1 MKLLRIKVEG
11 LPLFEEP
18 LDITFYNKHRLNDR
32 DKGSLYHL
40 FDNIYLN
47 CATALIGKNASGKTS
62 ILQVILLVI
71 NILNNEPINH
81 IKSRYILQ
89 NAKEVKIHSYFFSEN
104 DGIYYLETT
113 VKSKLNKEK
122 ESEYFITN
130 EKLLYKTLKSIKLK
144 KDLLN
149 FTNVQPIQV
158 RNVNEEFLPDDVSMI
173 IAFHKKHQEQ
183 MNISSL
189 LSFTNMN
196 TLPFTDN
203 IPDSIITF
211 LDPTVETLYI
221 EKKDSSSLIHLKF
234 INKDEILL
242 NSVSELE
249 LYLSSGTIKGITTF
263 IKARDILCNGGYL
276 LIDEIENH
284 FNKEIALTIIRFF
297 MDTKIN
303 KHGATLIY
311 TTHYPELL
319 DEYDRNDSIYITEN
333 SNGIHL
339 KNLSDLLKRNDIK
352 KSDAYQSGMIGET
365 SPEYESYLKLKK
377 FLKSEINGTD
387 L

>member
-1 MKLLRIKVEG
+1 M
-11 LPLFEEP
+11 
-18 LDITFYNKHRLNDR
+18 
-32 DKGSLYHL
+32 
-40 FDNIYLN
+40 
-47 CATALIGKNASGKTS
+47 
-62 ILQVILLVI
+62 
-71 NILNNEPINH
+71 
-81 IKSRYILQ
+81 
-89 NAKEVKIHSYFFSEN
+89 
-104 DGIYYLETT
+104 
-113 VKSKLNKEK
+113 KSKLNKEK
-122 ESEYFITN
+122 ESKYFITN

-149 FTNVQPIQV
+149 FTNVQPFQV

-377 FLKSEINGTD
+377 LLKSEINGTD